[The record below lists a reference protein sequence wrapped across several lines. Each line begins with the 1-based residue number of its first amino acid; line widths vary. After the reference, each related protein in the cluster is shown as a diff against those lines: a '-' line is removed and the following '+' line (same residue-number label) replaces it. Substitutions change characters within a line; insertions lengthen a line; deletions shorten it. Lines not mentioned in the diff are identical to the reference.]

1 MGNTAWTTTRLL
13 GLLIYFSSVFAVLAQ
28 SGTGTPPL
36 NEIKIERYQAALMR
50 DGAKLYA
57 DVYRPKADG
66 RYPVLVVRTPYGVQR
81 DLVHETMMK
90 FAQRGYAVVVQDVR
104 GRYESEGRWD
114 PFRDE
119 AKDGFDTVEWAAKQS
134 WSNGKVGM
142 QGGSYLGHVQ
152 WRAASLTPPS
162 LVAIFPAVAST
173 NIYANWITHGGAFRL
188 SFNYGWGVVRMPNRI
203 MLPQYWHT
211 ETYSPPELKYETILR
226 HLPLKDADLR
236 SASYEVKHYRDWIAH
251 PGYDSYWKEISDE
264 EQFANVNVPV
274 HTSGGWFDIFLQG
287 TINGFVGVRQQ
298 GATEA
303 ARRGTKM
310 IVGAWGHGPSQKF
323 GDVDFGTQA
332 MRVQFERELRWFDH
346 YLKGIDN
353 GIDREPPVE
362 IFYMGINQWNKEADW
377 PLPGTKFTPY
387 YIASEGQANSA
398 SGNGRLHASLPAG
411 GDAASDQY
419 LYDPNNPVP
428 TVGGNNCCGTPTL
441 AGPRDQRA
449 IEDRK
454 DILVYTSQ
462 PFTQP
467 LAIAGPVKMKLFAS
481 TDGTDTD
488 WVVKLVDVHPNGFA
502 MNIAEGILR
511 ARYRKG
517 TNNMELLKPGEVYEF
532 EVDLVGTANVFLP
545 GHRIRLDIT
554 SSHFPQFDRNP
565 NTGDI
570 FGSTSRMR
578 VAKQT
583 IFHTAARPSHIL
595 LPVVPVPTSAMR
607 VNHRSNIL
615 HANFVLRSR

>member
-1 MGNTAWTTTRLL
+1 MRNSAQIITRLFV
-13 GLLIYFSSVFAVLAQ
+13 LLTCFSSVIAALAQ
-28 SGTGTPPL
+28 PSGTL
-36 NEIKIERYQAALMR
+36 SQSEIKIERYQAVPMR
-50 DGAKLYA
+50 DGVKLYA
-57 DVYRPKADG
+57 DLYHPKAEG

-81 DLVHETMMK
+81 DGVHETMMK

-104 GRYESEGRWD
+104 GRYESEGKWD

-119 AKDGFDTVEWAAKQS
+119 AKDGFDTVEWAAQQP
-134 WSNGKVGM
+134 WSNGRIAM

-152 WRAASLTPPS
+152 WRAASLAPPS

-173 NIYANWITHGGAFRL
+173 NIYSNWITHGGAFRL

-211 ETYSPPELKYETILR
+211 ESYSPPELKYETILR
-226 HLPLKDADLR
+226 HLPLENGDLQ
-236 SASYEVKHYRDWIAH
+236 SAGYSVKHYRDWIAH

-264 EQFANVNVPV
+264 EQFARVQVPV

-287 TINGFVGVRQQ
+287 TINGFVGVRRQS
-298 GATEA
+298 ATER
-303 ARRGTKM
+303 ARRETKM
-310 IVGAWGHGPSQKF
+310 IIGAWGHGPSQKF
-323 GDVDFGTQA
+323 GDVDFGLQA

-362 IFYMGINQWNKEADW
+362 IFYMGINQWHHEADW
-377 PLPGTKFTPY
+377 PIPGTKFTPY
-387 YIASEGQANSA
+387 YIVSEGQANSA
-398 SGNGRLHASLPAG
+398 MGNGQLSASLPTG
-411 GDAASDQY
+411 GAASDQY

-428 TVGGNNCCGTPTL
+428 TMGGNNCCGTPTL
-441 AGPRDQRA
+441 AGPKDQRT

-454 DILVYTSQ
+454 DVLVYTSQ
-462 PFTQP
+462 PLREL

-511 ARYRKG
+511 ARYRRG
-517 TNNMELLKPGEVYEF
+517 TDQVELLKPGEVYEF

-545 GHRIRLDIT
+545 GHRIRVDIT

-565 NTGDI
+565 NTGDV
-570 FGSTSRMR
+570 FGSSSRVR

-583 IFHTAARPSHIL
+583 IFHNSKRPTHIL
-595 LPVVPVPTSAMR
+595 LPVVPVPTVINR
-607 VNHRSNIL
+607 VSPRSNAL
-615 HANFVLRSR
+615 HANILRRLR